1 MSDAATT
8 FEHMNESPFV
18 DDDLDDPWIIDES
31 DLYDPEVDAFFAD
44 PDSVAPTSGDDAIT
58 AAMNDLAMVTVRQR
72 MLIAEQ
78 YRAIDSI
85 LRDAEADPE
94 SWVGPDPT
102 IDPGWTGPRERSA
115 AAVRRERRE
124 FAVRAAAADIA
135 VRLRMSESVVRSRAE
150 RAAILRDRMPRLWAS
165 FLGGA
170 VCEQNAVTAAQLA
183 ASLPDDGETWDAF
196 DQRVWES
203 AGSLTPPKFRVR
215 ARAARERVHPESI
228 EERHRRAAEDRRVWL
243 TPDLDGMATLSV
255 FAPAVKAEEAMRSVD
270 AIARHLAA
278 QEGEG
283 RTLAQLCADAVLDLV
298 AYGETE
304 STPAAFRAVSVAVT
318 IPALTLLGESDEPS
332 SLDGYGPIDLETA
345 RRLAG
350 EASSWVRVLTH
361 PVSGTVLDVDR
372 KTYRVPADLRRR
384 LGVTHPTCVFP
395 GCFRPAREC
404 DIDHR
409 VDWQHG
415 GPTSA
420 ENLAPVCESHHR
432 LKHGS
437 LWTLERDS
445 DAGTMRWVSP
455 SGHEADA
462 DPPPF

>member
-1 MSDAATT
+1 MSVPSGK
-8 FEHMNESPFV
+8 FEHMSEPHFV
-18 DDDLDDPWIIDES
+18 GDDLDDSWFVDER
-31 DLYDPEVDAFFAD
+31 DLYDPEIERYFGELPSSAD
-44 PDSVAPTSGDDAIT
+44 DQIT
-58 AAMNDLAMVTVRQR
+58 AAMNDLELVTVRHR

-78 YRAIDSI
+78 YRAIGNL

-94 SWVGPDPT
+94 PWVGPDPT
-102 IDPGWTGPRERSA
+102 IEPNWIDPRERSA

-135 VRLRMSESVVRSRAE
+135 VRLRMAESVLRTRAE

-170 VCEQNAVTAAQLA
+170 VCEQNAVVAAQLA
-183 ASLPDDGETWDAF
+183 ASLPDDGEAWDAF

-203 AGSLTPPKFRVR
+203 AGRLAPPKFRVR
-215 ARAARERVHPESI
+215 ARVARERVHPESV
-228 EERHRRAAEDRRVWL
+228 EVRHRRAAEDRGVWL

-255 FAPAVKAEEAMRSVD
+255 FAPATKAKQAMMRAD

-283 RTLAQLCADAVLDLV
+283 RTLAQLRADAVLDLV
-298 AYGETE
+298 AHGTTE
-304 STPAAFRAVSVAVT
+304 STAEASRMASVAVT
-318 IPALTLLGESDEPS
+318 IPVLTLLGESDEPAT
-332 SLDGYGPIDLETA
+332 LDGYGPIDLETA

-350 EASSWVRVLTH
+350 DASSWVRVLTH
-361 PVSGTVLDVDR
+361 PVTATVLDVDR
-372 KTYRVPADLRRR
+372 KAYRVPADLRRW
-384 LGVTHPTCVFP
+384 LAVTHSTCVFP
-395 GCFRPAREC
+395 GCSRTAREC

-415 GPTSA
+415 GATRA
-420 ENLAPVCESHHR
+420 DNLAPECESHHR
-432 LKHGS
+432 LKHES
-437 LWTLERDS
+437 LWKLDHDS
-445 DAGTMRWVSP
+445 DTGAMRWVSP
-455 SGHEADA
+455 TGLEADA

>member
-1 MSDAATT
+1 
-8 FEHMNESPFV
+8 MNESHFV
-18 DDDLDDPWIIDES
+18 DDDLEDPWLIDER

-44 PDSVAPTSGDDAIT
+44 PDSVAPASGDHAIT
-58 AAMNDLAMVTVRQR
+58 AAMNDLEIVTVRQR

-102 IDPGWTGPRERSA
+102 IDPDWTDPRERSA

-183 ASLPDDGETWDAF
+183 ASLPDDGESWDAF
-196 DQRVWES
+196 DQRVWEA
-203 AGSLTPPKFRVR
+203 AGSLTPPKFRVL
-215 ARAARERVHPESI
+215 ARVARERVHPESI
-228 EERHRRAAEDRRVWL
+228 EERHRRAADDRRVWL

-255 FAPAVKAEEAMRSVD
+255 FAPAVKAKEAMRRADV
-270 AIARHLAA
+270 IARHLAA
-278 QEGEG
+278 QEGED
-283 RTLAQLCADAVLDLV
+283 RTLTQLRADAVLDLV
-298 AYGETE
+298 ADGETE
-304 STPAAFRAVSVAVT
+304 STPAASRAASVAVT
-318 IPALTLLGESDEPS
+318 IPALTLLGESDEPA

-361 PVSGTVLDVDR
+361 RVTGTVLDVDR
-372 KTYRVPADLRRR
+372 KTYRVPADLRRW
-384 LGVTHPTCVFP
+384 LGLTHPTCVFP
-395 GCFRPAREC
+395 GCSRPAREC

-420 ENLAPVCESHHR
+420 ENLVPECKSHHR

-445 DAGTMRWVSP
+445 DAGTIRWASP